1 MIVVGNYI
9 MPHESTSKPARGR
22 DDVSSRVAPQPPK
35 MSFPILSALEADSIV
50 GLVVLRDYLVNDL
63 LPDAFAQWTLTRS
76 HRDSG
81 ERALRILSDL
91 RDAGK
96 FPATLSHLAPPKI
109 VYEPSLDANGEM
121 LEAWQTSVQDLTNS
135 FKSNLLSA
143 MIDVR
148 TKQIAKCNA
157 VLNHTKFIQHCI
169 ESSWTPLLSARFGP
183 DPTFD
188 HRKAIKTLANA
199 AGEDLAHN
207 IVNYDVYASHQR
219 QLKEAKAA
227 KAKTDSVDAV
237 MDIDAVHTQDSIL
250 EEVRKAISASLR
262 PITKDI
268 ESLKA
273 IYSVSP
279 IPRTSIDSQTTTR
292 RRHHRRTDQ
301 LLLILPR
308 TRTPVPRSSQ
318 VHGPA
323 KPIPKSK
330 GPPRPSAPRMSTKG
344 TQPMSNQSTSK
355 PPIKRGI
362 EHVKKVAKG
371 GAKKRTKR

>member
-1 MIVVGNYI
+1 ML
-9 MPHESTSKPARGR
+9 
-22 DDVSSRVAPQPPK
+22 K
-35 MSFPILSALEADSIV
+35 MS
-50 GLVVLRDYLVNDL
+50 RTNMTMRT
-63 LPDAFAQWTLTRS
+63 QWRNL
-76 HRDSG
+76 
-81 ERALRILSDL
+81 
-91 RDAGK
+91 DAG
-96 FPATLSHLAPPKI
+96 
-109 VYEPSLDANGEM
+109 GEM
-121 LEAWQTSVQDLTNS
+121 LEAWQTTVQDLTKT

-169 ESSWTPLLSARFGP
+169 ESSWTPLLSSRFGP

-227 KAKTDSVDAV
+227 KAKADSVDAV

-273 IYSVSP
+273 ISSNNTKKK
-279 IPRTSIDSQTTTR
+279 TSSSNGPAAPHPPKNQNTG
-292 RRHHRRTDQ
+292 
-301 LLLILPR
+301 PS
-308 TRTPVPRSSQ
+308 RSSQ

-330 GPPRPSAPRMSTKG
+330 GPPRPSAPRTSTKG